1 MNANMVKPEKFA
13 NLYLVYHFT
22 VPLEEFYHIVPKCNL
37 VFSRD
42 CSIDKLCWVS
52 GDYMNI

>member
-1 MNANMVKPEKFA
+1 MVKPEKFA
-13 NLYLVYHFT
+13 NLHLVYHFT

-42 CSIDKLCWVS
+42 CSIDTLCWVS